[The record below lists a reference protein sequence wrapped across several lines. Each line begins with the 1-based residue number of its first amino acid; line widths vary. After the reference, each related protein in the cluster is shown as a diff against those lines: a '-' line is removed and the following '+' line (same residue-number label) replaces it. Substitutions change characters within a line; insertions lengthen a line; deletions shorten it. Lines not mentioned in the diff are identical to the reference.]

1 MSRFSGKV
9 AIITGAGSGI
19 AHATARRFGSE
30 GATVACLDIDEGAAQ
45 KTAAEIAEA
54 GGTASSFHCNVADP
68 ISVNA
73 AVTAVASSLGAPN
86 VLCNI
91 AGIGNFAHTTELP
104 FEEWQRVIAVN
115 LTGTF

>member
-45 KTAAEIAEA
+45 KTAAVFDPLRQNAREQPFSWR
-54 GGTASSFHCNVADP
+54 TSSV
-68 ISVNA
+68 
-73 AVTAVASSLGAPN
+73 
-86 VLCNI
+86 
-91 AGIGNFAHTTELP
+91 
-104 FEEWQRVIAVN
+104 R
-115 LTGTF
+115 